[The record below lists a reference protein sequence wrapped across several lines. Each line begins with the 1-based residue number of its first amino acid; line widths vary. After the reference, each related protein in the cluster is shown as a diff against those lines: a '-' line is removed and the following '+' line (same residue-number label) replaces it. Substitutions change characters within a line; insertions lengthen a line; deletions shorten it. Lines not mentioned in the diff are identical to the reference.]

1 MKIFPRYIREL
12 DYFLLAMS
20 DDDLDDFHI
29 NEENCRS
36 RLFDAMKAD
45 FDRFGPLSKQRVLEA
60 IGFILSSGKFE
71 QFWGYVVP
79 QSVSFDEVEDKPAYL
94 RALYERLSGQV
105 PPRYDFGSDVEV
117 VSAINPPGIDI
128 RE

>member
-60 IGFILSSGKFE
+60 IEFILSSGKFE

-79 QSVSFDEVEDKPAYL
+79 QSVSLDEVEDKPAYL